1 MKLASSVFM
10 FLLCF
15 KKSRTSKLQM
25 LLWCQALACNAAT
38 DLSRMID
45 CLVLF
50 DECIFVVGVKFL
62 YHVRRCHP
70 RLQAQGF
77 LNSQ

>member
-1 MKLASSVFM
+1 MTLANSVFT
-10 FLLCF
+10 FLLQES
-15 KKSRTSKLQM
+15 KTSKLQM
-25 LLWCQALACNAAT
+25 LLLCQAQACNAAT

-50 DECIFVVGVKFL
+50 DECIFVVGVEFL
-62 YHVRRCHP
+62 YHVRCHP

-77 LNSQ
+77 FNSQ